1 MHYKNQQS
9 NRKLLVIEDDAE
21 IRTML
26 GYLIMKNGYAL
37 YEAADANEAEEIIS
51 NQKPDLIILDWM
63 LPGMSGIEYAR
74 VLRKNIYTKDIPIIM
89 LTAKSGESDKVRA
102 LDAGADD
109 YITKPFSS
117 NELLARI
124 RAAMRRIEDDEDSL
138 SLEVN
143 GLVIDLKGHRVLAH
157 DREISIDPTEF
168 RLLKFFVSNPDKVFS
183 RAEITDQIWGQDA
196 SVDAQTVNV
205 YIRRLRKSLRPYGFE
220 SFIQTV
226 RYMGYRF
233 SAK

>member
-109 YITKPFSS
+109 YITKPFDTS
-117 NELLARI
+117 
-124 RAAMRRIEDDEDSL
+124 
-138 SLEVN
+138 EVKEKV
-143 GLVIDLKGHRVLAH
+143 G
-157 DREISIDPTEF
+157 
-168 RLLKFFVSNPDKVFS
+168 RL
-183 RAEITDQIWGQDA
+183 
-196 SVDAQTVNV
+196 
-205 YIRRLRKSLRPYGFE
+205 
-220 SFIQTV
+220 
-226 RYMGYRF
+226 
-233 SAK
+233 